1 VYWVYWRPIQRI
13 CRPKRRPW
21 VERLGVEV
29 MKGVM
34 VTGVNGDGVT
44 YNQGPAVQ
52 KLAAKAVLWAEMVMT
67 ASSDRKSS
75 RTRLQAR

>member
-1 VYWVYWRPIQRI
+1 
-13 CRPKRRPW
+13 
-21 VERLGVEV
+21 
-29 MKGVM
+29 M